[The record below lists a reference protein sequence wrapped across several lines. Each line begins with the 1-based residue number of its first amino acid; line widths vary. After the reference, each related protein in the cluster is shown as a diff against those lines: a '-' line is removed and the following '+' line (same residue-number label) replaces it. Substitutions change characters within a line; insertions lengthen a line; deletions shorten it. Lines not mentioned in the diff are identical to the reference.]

1 MGKISIQDLSSV
13 LVEKR
18 GLTKKE
24 ASNFISEMF
33 DIVQQELE
41 KDKLVKIKGLGTFKI
56 IDVDDR
62 ESVNVNTGERVLI
75 EGHGKITFTPDSLMK
90 ELVNKPFSQFETVV
104 LNDGVEFEEPK
115 EEVAEPQDTDADP
128 SSMALVDF
136 GLGNVKADLSSFPVI
151 EDNIKKGD
159 ESAEKPAVEQ
169 PVAEQPVAKEP
180 AAKQPA
186 AEKPVAKEP
195 VVEEKV
201 EKQPVVEKKVEKQ
214 PVVEEPAAEEP
225 AVEEP
230 VVKEP
235 VIEESIE
242 EEPVAEEPA
251 KEPAEEPVEEP
262 VAEESAPDEI
272 GDEEVS
278 YDDEEE
284 SSGSKSWLWALI
296 GCVVGLVCGYLLGN
310 YFPFGASPQTPE
322 QQVAPAKPAVE
333 QKENIVS
340 IDSLE
345 DVGEPAEE
353 AAPAQEP
360 AKVAEPAKAEPAKEV
375 AKPAADATDEF
386 SAKYA
391 AKDNRVR
398 LGAYHIVGTDKVVKA
413 KEGQTLAKISRTYLG
428 PDMECYLEVYN
439 DMKASDVL
447 KAGQEVKIP
456 KLVWK
461 KAARAKAKPAK

>member
-1 MGKISIQDLSSV
+1 M

-18 GLTKKE
+18 GLSKKE

-115 EEVAEPQDTDADP
+115 EEIAEPQDTDADP

-159 ESAEKPAVEQ
+159 ESAEKPAVEE
-169 PVAEQPVAKEP
+169 PVAEQLV
-180 AAKQPA
+180 AKQPA
-186 AEKPVAKEP
+186 AEKPVAKEA

-201 EKQPVVEKKVEKQ
+201 EKQPVVEK
-214 PVVEEPAAEEP
+214 PATEEP

-230 VVKEP
+230 VAKEP

-360 AKVAEPAKAEPAKEV
+360 AKAVEPAKAEPAKEA

>member
-18 GLTKKE
+18 GLSKKD
-24 ASNFISEMF
+24 ASNFITEMF

-41 KDKLVKIKGLGTFKI
+41 KDKIVKIKGLGTFKI

-115 EEVAEPQDTDADP
+115 EEAAEPQDTSNADP

-151 EDNIKKGD
+151 GDDIKKDTD
-159 ESAEKPAVEQ
+159 EIVEKPAKKEVVAEKPAAEVPVVEK
-169 PVAEQPVAKEP
+169 PAEE
-180 AAKQPA
+180 PA
-186 AEKPVAKEP
+186 AEKPSEDLSAAD
-195 VVEEKV
+195 
-201 EKQPVVEKKVEKQ
+201 
-214 PVVEEPAAEEP
+214 PA
-225 AVEEP
+225 
-230 VVKEP
+230 
-235 VIEESIE
+235 S
-242 EEPVAEEPA
+242 
-251 KEPAEEPVEEP
+251 
-262 VAEESAPDEI
+262 DGI
-272 GDEEVS
+272 GDEDVV
-278 YDDEEE
+278 YDDEEAD
-284 SSGSKSWLWALI
+284 SGSKSWLWVLI
-296 GCVVGLVCGYLLGN
+296 GCVVGLACGYLLGN
-310 YFPFGASPQTPE
+310 YFPFTASSQEPQPQE
-322 QQVAPAKPAVE
+322 QVAPAKPVVA
-333 QKENIVS
+333 QKDSVLT
-340 IDSLE
+340 DSLE
-345 DVGEPAEE
+345 TVGEPAEE
-353 AAPAQEP
+353 VAKAAEA
-360 AKVAEPAKAEPAKEV
+360 AKPEESAKADAPKAEPAKAAEDPTAEL
-375 AKPAADATDEF
+375 

-398 LGAYHIVGTDKVVKA
+398 LGAYHIVGTDKVIKA
-413 KEGQTLAKISRTYLG
+413 KEGQTLGKISRTYLG
-428 PDMECYLEVYN
+428 PDMECYMEVYN

-461 KAARAKAKPAK
+461 RAARAKSAK

>member
-18 GLTKKE
+18 GLSKKD
-24 ASNFISEMF
+24 ASNFITEMF

-41 KDKLVKIKGLGTFKI
+41 KDKIVKIKGLGTFKI

-115 EEVAEPQDTDADP
+115 EEVAEPQDTSNADP

-151 EDNIKKGD
+151 GDDVKKDTDGIV
-159 ESAEKPAVEQ
+159 EKPVKMEVTVEKPA
-169 PVAEQPVAKEP
+169 AEV
-180 AAKQPA
+180 
-186 AEKPVAKEP
+186 
-195 VVEEKV
+195 
-201 EKQPVVEKKVEKQ
+201 PVVEK
-214 PVVEEPAAEEP
+214 PT
-225 AVEEP
+225 
-230 VVKEP
+230 
-235 VIEESIE
+235 

-251 KEPAEEPVEEP
+251 AEKPSEDLSAADPA
-262 VAEESAPDEI
+262 SDGI
-272 GDEEVS
+272 GDEDVV
-278 YDDEEE
+278 YDDEEAD
-284 SSGSKSWLWALI
+284 SGSKSWLWALI
-296 GCVVGLVCGYLLGN
+296 GCVVGLACGYLLGN
-310 YFPFGASPQTPE
+310 YFPFTASSQEPQPQE
-322 QQVAPAKPAVE
+322 QVAPAKPVVA
-333 QKENIVS
+333 QKDSVLT
-340 IDSLE
+340 DSLE
-345 DVGEPAEE
+345 TVGEPAEE
-353 AAPAQEP
+353 AAKAAEA
-360 AKVAEPAKAEPAKEV
+360 AKPEESAKADAPKAEPAKAAENPTAEL
-375 AKPAADATDEF
+375 

-398 LGAYHIVGTDKVVKA
+398 LGAYHIVGTDKVIKA
-413 KEGQTLAKISRTYLG
+413 KEGQTLGKISRTYLG
-428 PDMECYLEVYN
+428 PDMECYMEVYN

-461 KAARAKAKPAK
+461 RAARAKSAK

>member
-18 GLTKKE
+18 GLSKKD
-24 ASNFISEMF
+24 ASNFITEMF

-41 KDKLVKIKGLGTFKI
+41 KDKIVKIKGLGTFKI

-115 EEVAEPQDTDADP
+115 EEAAEPQDTSNADP

-151 EDNIKKGD
+151 GDDVKKGTD
-159 ESAEKPAVEQ
+159 GIVEKPVKKEVTVEKPA
-169 PVAEQPVAKEP
+169 AEV
-180 AAKQPA
+180 
-186 AEKPVAKEP
+186 
-195 VVEEKV
+195 
-201 EKQPVVEKKVEKQ
+201 PVVEK
-214 PVVEEPAAEEP
+214 PA
-225 AVEEP
+225 
-230 VVKEP
+230 
-235 VIEESIE
+235 
-242 EEPVAEEPA
+242 EEPVAEEPVA
-251 KEPAEEPVEEP
+251 EKPSAEEPA
-262 VAEESAPDEI
+262 AEKPSEDLSAADPASDGI
-272 GDEEVS
+272 GDEDVV
-278 YDDEEE
+278 YDDEEAD
-284 SSGSKSWLWALI
+284 SGSKSWLWALI
-296 GCVVGLVCGYLLGN
+296 GCVVGLACGYLLGN
-310 YFPFGASPQTPE
+310 YFPFTASSQEPQPQE
-322 QQVAPAKPAVE
+322 QVAPAKPVVA
-333 QKENIVS
+333 QKDSVLT
-340 IDSLE
+340 DSLE
-345 DVGEPAEE
+345 TVGEPAEE
-353 AAPAQEP
+353 
-360 AKVAEPAKAEPAKEV
+360 VAKAAEA
-375 AKPAADATDEF
+375 AKPEESAKADAPKAAEDPTAEL

-398 LGAYHIVGTDKVVKA
+398 LGAYHIVGTDKVIKA
-413 KEGQTLAKISRTYLG
+413 KEGQTLGKISRTYLG
-428 PDMECYLEVYN
+428 PDMECYMEVYN

-461 KAARAKAKPAK
+461 RAARAKSAK

>member
-18 GLTKKE
+18 GLSKKE

-115 EEVAEPQDTDADP
+115 EEVAEPQDADPDADP
-128 SSMALVDF
+128 STMALVDF

-151 EDNIKKGD
+151 EDNK
-159 ESAEKPAVEQ
+159 
-169 PVAEQPVAKEP
+169 
-180 AAKQPA
+180 
-186 AEKPVAKEP
+186 KEP
-195 VVEEKV
+195 VA
-201 EKQPVVEKKVEKQ
+201 
-214 PVVEEPAAEEP
+214 EEPAAEEP
-225 AVEEP
+225 VVEEQPVAEESVEEEP
-230 VVKEP
+230 VSEEP

-251 KEPAEEPVEEP
+251 KEPVEEP

-322 QQVAPAKPAVE
+322 QQVAPANPAVE

-345 DVGEPAEE
+345 CVGEPAEE

-360 AKVAEPAKAEPAKEV
+360 AKAVEPAKAEPAKAEPAKEA

>member
-18 GLTKKE
+18 GLSKKD
-24 ASNFISEMF
+24 ASNFITEMF

-41 KDKLVKIKGLGTFKI
+41 KDKIVKIKGLGTFKI

-115 EEVAEPQDTDADP
+115 EEAAEPQDTSNADP

-151 EDNIKKGD
+151 GDDVKKGTD
-159 ESAEKPAVEQ
+159 VAEKPA
-169 PVAEQPVAKEP
+169 AEV
-180 AAKQPA
+180 
-186 AEKPVAKEP
+186 
-195 VVEEKV
+195 
-201 EKQPVVEKKVEKQ
+201 PVVEK
-214 PVVEEPAAEEP
+214 PA
-225 AVEEP
+225 
-230 VVKEP
+230 
-235 VIEESIE
+235 
-242 EEPVAEEPA
+242 EEPVAEEPVAEKTVAEKPAA
-251 KEPAEEPVEEP
+251 KAPVAEKPSAEEPA
-262 VAEESAPDEI
+262 AEKPSEDLSAADPASDGI
-272 GDEEVS
+272 GDEDVV

-284 SSGSKSWLWALI
+284 ASGSKSWLWALI
-296 GCVVGLVCGYLLGN
+296 GCVVGLACGYLLGN
-310 YFPFGASPQTPE
+310 YFPFTASSQEPQPQE
-322 QQVAPAKPAVE
+322 QVAPAKPVVA
-333 QKENIVS
+333 QKDSVLT
-340 IDSLE
+340 DSLE
-345 DVGEPAEE
+345 TVGEPAEE
-353 AAPAQEP
+353 
-360 AKVAEPAKAEPAKEV
+360 VAKAAEA
-375 AKPAADATDEF
+375 AKPEESAKADAPKAVEDPTAEL

-398 LGAYHIVGTDKVVKA
+398 LGAYHIVGTDKVIKA
-413 KEGQTLAKISRTYLG
+413 KEGQTLGKISRTYLG
-428 PDMECYLEVYN
+428 PDMECYMEVYN

-461 KAARAKAKPAK
+461 RAARAKSAK

>member
-18 GLTKKE
+18 GLSKKD
-24 ASNFISEMF
+24 ASNFITEMF

-41 KDKLVKIKGLGTFKI
+41 KDKIVKIKGLGTFKI

-115 EEVAEPQDTDADP
+115 EEVAEPQDTSNADP

-151 EDNIKKGD
+151 GDDIKKDTDGIV
-159 ESAEKPAVEQ
+159 EKPAKKEVVAEKPAAEAPVVEK
-169 PVAEQPVAKEP
+169 PAEE
-180 AAKQPA
+180 PA
-186 AEKPVAKEP
+186 AEKPSEDLSAAD
-195 VVEEKV
+195 
-201 EKQPVVEKKVEKQ
+201 
-214 PVVEEPAAEEP
+214 PA
-225 AVEEP
+225 
-230 VVKEP
+230 
-235 VIEESIE
+235 S
-242 EEPVAEEPA
+242 
-251 KEPAEEPVEEP
+251 
-262 VAEESAPDEI
+262 DGI
-272 GDEEVS
+272 GDEDVV
-278 YDDEEE
+278 YDDEEAD
-284 SSGSKSWLWALI
+284 SGSKSWLWVLI
-296 GCVVGLVCGYLLGN
+296 GCVVGLACGYLLGN
-310 YFPFGASPQTPE
+310 YFPFTASSQEPQPQE
-322 QQVAPAKPAVE
+322 QVAPAKPVVA
-333 QKENIVS
+333 QKDSVLT
-340 IDSLE
+340 DSLE
-345 DVGEPAEE
+345 TVGEPAEE
-353 AAPAQEP
+353 
-360 AKVAEPAKAEPAKEV
+360 VAKAAEA
-375 AKPAADATDEF
+375 AKPEESAKADAPKAAEDPTAEL

-398 LGAYHIVGTDKVVKA
+398 LGAYHIVGTDKVIKA
-413 KEGQTLAKISRTYLG
+413 KEGQTLGKISRTYLG
-428 PDMECYLEVYN
+428 PDMECYMEVYN

-461 KAARAKAKPAK
+461 RAARAKSAK

>member
-13 LVEKR
+13 LVDKR
-18 GLTKKE
+18 GLSKKE

-41 KDKLVKIKGLGTFKI
+41 KEKLVKIKGLGTFKI

-104 LNDGVEFEEPK
+104 LNDGVEFEEEELR
-115 EEVAEPQDTDADP
+115 EEVSESQETDGDP
-128 SSMALVDF
+128 STMALVDF

-151 EDNIKKGD
+151 EDHIKKDD
-159 ESAEKPAVEQ
+159 EIVE
-169 PVAEQPVAKEP
+169 
-180 AAKQPA
+180 
-186 AEKPVAKEP
+186 EP
-195 VVEEKV
+195 VVEE
-201 EKQPVVEKKVEKQ
+201 PVVEEPVVEE
-214 PVVEEPAAEEP
+214 PVAEEPVVDEPVADEIVKEEPATEESPEEGPTVEEPAAEEP
-225 AVEEP
+225 TTEEPVVEEP
-230 VVKEP
+230 VSEEP
-235 VIEESIE
+235 NPDEIE
-242 EEPVAEEPA
+242 EEDV
-251 KEPAEEPVEEP
+251 V
-262 VAEESAPDEI
+262 
-272 GDEEVS
+272 

-284 SSGSKSWLWALI
+284 NSGSKSWLWALI
-296 GCVVGLVCGYLLGN
+296 GCVVGLACGYLLGN
-310 YFPFGASPQTPE
+310 YLPFGASPQTPE
-322 QQVAPAKPAVE
+322 APQQEQTATAKPAAE

-345 DVGEPAEE
+345 AVKDSTEKATT
-353 AAPAQEP
+353 AQKP
-360 AKVAEPAKAEPAKEV
+360 AKPETPKAEPAKEAPKTEP
-375 AKPAADATDEF
+375 AKPAADATETL

-391 AKDNRVR
+391 EKDARVR

-413 KEGQTLAKISRTYLG
+413 KEGQTLKQISRTYLG
-428 PDMECYLEVYN
+428 PDMECYMEVYN
-439 DMKASDVL
+439 DMKANDVL

-461 KAARAKAKPAK
+461 KAVRAKSKSAK

>member
-115 EEVAEPQDTDADP
+115 EEVAESQDTDADP

-159 ESAEKPAVEQ
+159 ESAEKPSVEK
-169 PVAEQPVAKEP
+169 PVAEQPV
-180 AAKQPA
+180 AKQPA

-195 VVEEKV
+195 V
-201 EKQPVVEKKVEKQ
+201 
-214 PVVEEPAAEEP
+214 A
-225 AVEEP
+225 
-230 VVKEP
+230 KEP

-251 KEPAEEPVEEP
+251 EEPVEEP
-262 VAEESAPDEI
+262 VAEESASDEI

-310 YFPFGASPQTPE
+310 YFPFGASPKSPE
-322 QQVAPAKPAVE
+322 QQVAPANPAVE

-353 AAPAQEP
+353 AAPAQES
-360 AKVAEPAKAEPAKEV
+360 AKVAEPAKEA

>member
-18 GLTKKE
+18 GLSKKD
-24 ASNFISEMF
+24 ASNFITEMF

-41 KDKLVKIKGLGTFKI
+41 KDKIVKIKGLGTFKI

-115 EEVAEPQDTDADP
+115 EEAAEPQDTSNADP

-151 EDNIKKGD
+151 GDDVKKGTD
-159 ESAEKPAVEQ
+159 GIVEKPAKKEVVAEKPAAEAPVVEKPAEELVAEESVAEESVAEKTVAEKPAAKA
-169 PVAEQPVAKEP
+169 PVAEKPSAEE
-180 AAKQPA
+180 PA
-186 AEKPVAKEP
+186 AEKPSEDLSAAD
-195 VVEEKV
+195 
-201 EKQPVVEKKVEKQ
+201 
-214 PVVEEPAAEEP
+214 PA
-225 AVEEP
+225 
-230 VVKEP
+230 
-235 VIEESIE
+235 S
-242 EEPVAEEPA
+242 
-251 KEPAEEPVEEP
+251 
-262 VAEESAPDEI
+262 DGI
-272 GDEEVS
+272 GDEDVV
-278 YDDEEE
+278 YDDEEAD
-284 SSGSKSWLWALI
+284 SGSKSWLWVLI
-296 GCVVGLVCGYLLGN
+296 GCVVGLACGYLLGN
-310 YFPFGASPQTPE
+310 YFPFTASSQEPQPQE
-322 QQVAPAKPAVE
+322 QVAPAKPVVA
-333 QKENIVS
+333 QKDSVLT
-340 IDSLE
+340 DSLE
-345 DVGEPAEE
+345 TVGEPAEE
-353 AAPAQEP
+353 
-360 AKVAEPAKAEPAKEV
+360 VAKAAEA
-375 AKPAADATDEF
+375 AKPEESTKADAPKAAEDPTAEL

-398 LGAYHIVGTDKVVKA
+398 LGAYHIVGTDKVIKA
-413 KEGQTLAKISRTYLG
+413 KEGQTLGKISRTYLG
-428 PDMECYLEVYN
+428 PDMECYMEVYN

-461 KAARAKAKPAK
+461 RAARAKSAK

>member
-18 GLTKKE
+18 GLSKKD

-41 KDKLVKIKGLGTFKI
+41 KEKIVKIKGLGTFKI

-104 LNDGVEFEEPK
+104 LNDGVEFEDPK
-115 EEVAEPQDTDADP
+115 EEVVEPQDTNGDP

-151 EDNIKKGD
+151 GD
-159 ESAEKPAVEQ
+159 DVRKEETKDTPSEETPAEETPADDKI
-169 PVAEQPVAKEP
+169 AEEL
-180 AAKQPA
+180 AKQ
-186 AEKPVAKEP
+186 EP
-195 VVEEKV
+195 VVEESAT
-201 EKQPVVEKKVEKQ
+201 
-214 PVVEEPAAEEP
+214 EEPA
-225 AVEEP
+225 
-230 VVKEP
+230 
-235 VIEESIE
+235 S
-242 EEPVAEEPA
+242 
-251 KEPAEEPVEEP
+251 
-262 VAEESAPDEI
+262 DEI
-272 GDEEVS
+272 RDEDVV

-284 SSGSKSWLWALI
+284 TSGSKSWLWMLI
-296 GCVVGLVCGYLLGN
+296 GCAVGLACGYLLGN
-310 YFPFGASPQTPE
+310 YFPFIDSEPSQPQE
-322 QQVAPAKPAVE
+322 KVAPAKPIVKKPVAPAVKDSTATVEQPTAESEKPAVE
-333 QKENIVS
+333 SEK
-340 IDSLE
+340 
-345 DVGEPAEE
+345 PA
-353 AAPAQEP
+353 
-360 AKVAEPAKAEPAKEV
+360 AKSEKPVAEPE
-375 AKPAADATDEF
+375 KPAQKTEATSSSANATAEL

-391 AKDNRVR
+391 AKDRRVQ
-398 LGAYHIVGTDKVVKA
+398 LGAYHIVGTAKVVKA
-413 KEGQTLAKISRTYLG
+413 KEGETLGKISRRYFG

-439 DMKASDVL
+439 DLKANDVL

-461 KAARAKAKPAK
+461 KAARAKRK

>member
-18 GLTKKE
+18 GLSKKD
-24 ASNFISEMF
+24 ASNFITEMF

-41 KDKLVKIKGLGTFKI
+41 KDKIVKIKGLGTFKI

-115 EEVAEPQDTDADP
+115 DEAAEPQDTSNADP

-151 EDNIKKGD
+151 GDDIKKDTD
-159 ESAEKPAVEQ
+159 EIVEKPAKKEAVAEKPA
-169 PVAEQPVAKEP
+169 AEV
-180 AAKQPA
+180 
-186 AEKPVAKEP
+186 
-195 VVEEKV
+195 
-201 EKQPVVEKKVEKQ
+201 PVVEK
-214 PVVEEPAAEEP
+214 PA
-225 AVEEP
+225 
-230 VVKEP
+230 
-235 VIEESIE
+235 
-242 EEPVAEEPA
+242 EEPVAEEPVAEKPAA
-251 KEPAEEPVEEP
+251 KAPVAEKPSAEEPA
-262 VAEESAPDEI
+262 AEKPSEDLSAADPASDGI
-272 GDEEVS
+272 GDEDVV
-278 YDDEEE
+278 YDDEEAD
-284 SSGSKSWLWALI
+284 SGSKSWLWALI
-296 GCVVGLVCGYLLGN
+296 GCVVGLACGYLLGN
-310 YFPFGASPQTPE
+310 YFPFTASSQEPQPLE
-322 QQVAPAKPAVE
+322 QVAPAKPVVA
-333 QKENIVS
+333 QKDSVLT
-340 IDSLE
+340 DSLE
-345 DVGEPAEE
+345 TVGEPAEE
-353 AAPAQEP
+353 AAKAAEAPKAADT
-360 AKVAEPAKAEPAKEV
+360 AKPEESAKADAPKAEPAKAAEDPTAEL
-375 AKPAADATDEF
+375 

-398 LGAYHIVGTDKVVKA
+398 LGAYHIVGTDKVIKA
-413 KEGQTLAKISRTYLG
+413 KEGQTLGKISRTYLG
-428 PDMECYLEVYN
+428 PDMECYMEVYN

-461 KAARAKAKPAK
+461 RAARAKSAK

>member
-18 GLTKKE
+18 GLSKKD
-24 ASNFISEMF
+24 ASNFITEMF

-41 KDKLVKIKGLGTFKI
+41 KDKIVKIKGLGTFKI

-115 EEVAEPQDTDADP
+115 EEAAEPQDTSNADP

-151 EDNIKKGD
+151 GDDIKKDTDGIV
-159 ESAEKPAVEQ
+159 EKPAKKEVVAEKPA
-169 PVAEQPVAKEP
+169 AEA
-180 AAKQPA
+180 
-186 AEKPVAKEP
+186 
-195 VVEEKV
+195 
-201 EKQPVVEKKVEKQ
+201 PVVEKPAEELVAEE
-214 PVVEEPAAEEP
+214 PVAENPAAEEP

-230 VVKEP
+230 
-235 VIEESIE
+235 SNDLS
-242 EEPVAEEPA
+242 AADPA
-251 KEPAEEPVEEP
+251 T
-262 VAEESAPDEI
+262 DGI
-272 GDEEVS
+272 GDEDVV
-278 YDDEEE
+278 YDDEEAD
-284 SSGSKSWLWALI
+284 SGSKSWLWALI
-296 GCVVGLVCGYLLGN
+296 GCVVGLACGYLLGN
-310 YFPFGASPQTPE
+310 YFPFTASLQEPQPQE
-322 QQVAPAKPAVE
+322 QVAPAKPVVA
-333 QKENIVS
+333 QKDSVLT
-340 IDSLE
+340 DSLE
-345 DVGEPAEE
+345 TVGEPAEE
-353 AAPAQEP
+353 AAKAAEAPKAADT
-360 AKVAEPAKAEPAKEV
+360 AKPEESAKADAPKAEPAKAAEDPTAEL
-375 AKPAADATDEF
+375 

-398 LGAYHIVGTDKVVKA
+398 LGAYHIVGTDKVIKA
-413 KEGQTLAKISRTYLG
+413 KEGQTLGKISRTYLG
-428 PDMECYLEVYN
+428 PDMECYMEVYN

-461 KAARAKAKPAK
+461 RAARAKSAK

>member
-18 GLTKKE
+18 GLSKKD

-41 KDKLVKIKGLGTFKI
+41 KEKIVKIKGLGTFKI

-104 LNDGVEFEEPK
+104 LNDGVEFEDPK
-115 EEVAEPQDTDADP
+115 EEVVEPQDTNGDP

-151 EDNIKKGD
+151 GDDVKKEEIGD
-159 ESAEKPAVEQ
+159 TPSEEAPAEETPADDKI
-169 PVAEQPVAKEP
+169 AEEP
-180 AAKQPA
+180 AKQ
-186 AEKPVAKEP
+186 EP
-195 VVEEKV
+195 VVEESAT
-201 EKQPVVEKKVEKQ
+201 
-214 PVVEEPAAEEP
+214 EEPA
-225 AVEEP
+225 
-230 VVKEP
+230 
-235 VIEESIE
+235 S
-242 EEPVAEEPA
+242 
-251 KEPAEEPVEEP
+251 
-262 VAEESAPDEI
+262 DEI
-272 GDEEVS
+272 RDEDVV

-284 SSGSKSWLWALI
+284 TSGSKSWLWMLI
-296 GCVVGLVCGYLLGN
+296 GCVVGLACGYLLGN
-310 YFPFGASPQTPE
+310 YFPFINSESSQPQE
-322 QQVAPAKPAVE
+322 KVAPAKSIVKKPVAPAVKDSTATVEQPTAESEKPAVE
-333 QKENIVS
+333 SEK
-340 IDSLE
+340 
-345 DVGEPAEE
+345 PA
-353 AAPAQEP
+353 
-360 AKVAEPAKAEPAKEV
+360 AKSEKPVAEPE
-375 AKPAADATDEF
+375 KPAQKTEAASSSADPTAEL

-391 AKDNRVR
+391 AKDRRVQ
-398 LGAYHIVGTDKVVKA
+398 LGAYHIVGTAKVVKA
-413 KEGQTLAKISRTYLG
+413 KEGETLGKISRRYLG

-439 DMKASDVL
+439 DLKANDVL

-461 KAARAKAKPAK
+461 KAARAKRK

>member
-13 LVEKR
+13 LVDKR
-18 GLTKKE
+18 GLSKKE

-41 KDKLVKIKGLGTFKI
+41 KEKLVKIKGLGTFKI

-104 LNDGVEFEEPK
+104 LNDGVEFEEEPS
-115 EEVAEPQDTDADP
+115 EEVSESRETDGDP
-128 SSMALVDF
+128 STMALVDF

-151 EDNIKKGD
+151 EDNIKKDD
-159 ESAEKPAVEQ
+159 EI
-169 PVAEQPVAKEP
+169 
-180 AAKQPA
+180 
-186 AEKPVAKEP
+186 
-195 VVEEKV
+195 
-201 EKQPVVEKKVEKQ
+201 
-214 PVVEEPAAEEP
+214 AEEP

-235 VIEESIE
+235 VAEKPVFKEPVVDEIAE
-242 EEPVAEEPA
+242 EEPVADKPVA
-251 KEPAEEPVEEP
+251 KEPAEEPTAEKPAAEEPTAEEP
-262 VAEESAPDEI
+262 VEEEPAAEESAPDEI
-272 GDEEVS
+272 EDEDVV

-284 SSGSKSWLWALI
+284 TSGSKPWLWALI
-296 GCVVGLVCGYLLGN
+296 GCVVGLACGYLLGN
-310 YFPFGASPQTPE
+310 YFPFGASPQIPE
-322 QQVAPAKPAVE
+322 APQQEQTTPAKPAAE

-345 DVGEPAEE
+345 AVEEPTEK
-353 AAPAQEP
+353 AAAAQEP
-360 AKVAEPAKAEPAKEV
+360 AKPETPKAEPAKEAPKTES
-375 AKPAADATDEF
+375 AKPAADATEAL

-391 AKDNRVR
+391 EKDARVR
-398 LGAYHIVGTDKVVKA
+398 LGAYHIVGTEKVVKA
-413 KEGQTLAKISRTYLG
+413 KEGQTLKQISRTYLG
-428 PDMECYLEVYN
+428 PDMECYMEVYN
-439 DMKASDVL
+439 DMKANDVL

-461 KAARAKAKPAK
+461 KAARAKAK

>member
-18 GLTKKE
+18 GLNRKD
-24 ASNFISEMF
+24 ASAFISEMF

-41 KDKLVKIKGLGTFKI
+41 KDKIVKIKGLGTFKI

-75 EGHGKITFTPDSLMK
+75 EGHGKITFTPDALMK

-115 EEVAEPQDTDADP
+115 VEEVAEPQEPETDP

-151 EDNIKKGD
+151 EDNIKKDTD
-159 ESAEKPAVEQ
+159 EIVKEPVPEE
-169 PVAEQPVAKEP
+169 PVAEVPAPVEEPEP
-180 AAKQPA
+180 AAEEPEPA
-186 AEKPVAKEP
+186 PVEESPVEEPVADET
-195 VVEEKV
+195 E
-201 EKQPVVEKKVEKQ
+201 
-214 PVVEEPAAEEP
+214 EEPAAEEP
-225 AVEEP
+225 AEEP
-230 VVKEP
+230 VSDEINDEDVVYRDE
-235 VIEESIE
+235 E
-242 EEPVAEEPA
+242 EEP
-251 KEPAEEPVEEP
+251 
-262 VAEESAPDEI
+262 
-272 GDEEVS
+272 
-278 YDDEEE
+278 
-284 SSGSKSWLWALI
+284 SGSKSWLWALI
-296 GCVVGLVCGYLLGN
+296 GCAVGLVCGYLLGN
-310 YFPFGASPQTPE
+310 YFPFGTSPQEPQKQE
-322 QQVAPAKPAVE
+322 QVAPVKPVQE
-333 QKENIVS
+333 QTDALVS
-340 IDSLE
+340 TDSLE
-345 DVGEPAEE
+345 AVEEPMEE
-353 AAPAQEP
+353 AAQEP
-360 AKVAEPAKAEPAKEV
+360 AKAGVSKAEPVKEA
-375 AKPAADATDEF
+375 AKPAADATDDF

-413 KEGQTLAKISRTYLG
+413 KEGQTLGKISRTYLG

-461 KAARAKAKPAK
+461 KAAKAKSKAAN

>member
-18 GLTKKE
+18 GLSKKE

-115 EEVAEPQDTDADP
+115 EEVAEPQDADPDADP
-128 SSMALVDF
+128 STMALVDF

-151 EDNIKKGD
+151 EDNK
-159 ESAEKPAVEQ
+159 
-169 PVAEQPVAKEP
+169 KEP
-180 AAKQPA
+180 MA
-186 AEKPVAKEP
+186 
-195 VVEEKV
+195 
-201 EKQPVVEKKVEKQ
+201 
-214 PVVEEPAAEEP
+214 EEPAAEEP
-225 AVEEP
+225 VVEEQPVAEESVEEEP
-230 VVKEP
+230 VSEEP

-272 GDEEVS
+272 GEEEVG

-284 SSGSKSWLWALI
+284 TSGRKSWLWALI

-310 YFPFGASPQTPE
+310 YFPFGASPQAPE
-322 QQVAPAKPAVE
+322 KQTAPAKPAVE

-345 DVGEPAEE
+345 AVEEPAEE

-360 AKVAEPAKAEPAKEV
+360 AKAVEPAKAEPAKEA

-391 AKDNRVR
+391 AKDARVR
-398 LGAYHIVGTDKVVKA
+398 LGAYHITGTDKVVKA
-413 KEGQTLAKISRTYLG
+413 KEGQTLKQISRTYLG

>member
-18 GLTKKE
+18 GLSKKD
-24 ASNFISEMF
+24 ASNFITEMF

-41 KDKLVKIKGLGTFKI
+41 KDKIVKIKGLGTFKI

-115 EEVAEPQDTDADP
+115 EEVAEPQDTSNVDP

-151 EDNIKKGD
+151 GDDVKKDTDGIV
-159 ESAEKPAVEQ
+159 EKPVKKEVTVEKPAKKEAVAEKPAAEVPVVEKPAEE
-169 PVAEQPVAKEP
+169 PVAEKPSAEE
-180 AAKQPA
+180 PA
-186 AEKPVAKEP
+186 AEKPSEDLSAAD
-195 VVEEKV
+195 
-201 EKQPVVEKKVEKQ
+201 
-214 PVVEEPAAEEP
+214 PA
-225 AVEEP
+225 
-230 VVKEP
+230 
-235 VIEESIE
+235 S
-242 EEPVAEEPA
+242 
-251 KEPAEEPVEEP
+251 
-262 VAEESAPDEI
+262 DGI
-272 GDEEVS
+272 GDEDVV
-278 YDDEEE
+278 YDDEEAD
-284 SSGSKSWLWALI
+284 SGSKSWLWALI
-296 GCVVGLVCGYLLGN
+296 GCVVGLACGYLLGN
-310 YFPFGASPQTPE
+310 YFPFTASSQEPQPQE
-322 QQVAPAKPAVE
+322 QVAPAKPVVA
-333 QKENIVS
+333 QKDSVLT
-340 IDSLE
+340 DSLE
-345 DVGEPAEE
+345 TVGEPAEE
-353 AAPAQEP
+353 
-360 AKVAEPAKAEPAKEV
+360 VAKAAEA
-375 AKPAADATDEF
+375 AKPEESAKADAPKAAEDPTAEL

-398 LGAYHIVGTDKVVKA
+398 LGAYHIVGTDKVIKA
-413 KEGQTLAKISRTYLG
+413 KEGQTLGKISRTYLG
-428 PDMECYLEVYN
+428 PDMECYMEVYN

-461 KAARAKAKPAK
+461 RAARAKSAK

>member
-1 MGKISIQDLSSV
+1 M

-115 EEVAEPQDTDADP
+115 EEVAESQDTDADP

-159 ESAEKPAVEQ
+159 ESAEKPAVEE
-169 PVAEQPVAKEP
+169 PVAEQPAAEEP
-180 AAKQPA
+180 AAEEPV
-186 AEKPVAKEP
+186 AEK
-195 VVEEKV
+195 
-201 EKQPVVEKKVEKQ
+201 PVVEKKVEKQ

-230 VVKEP
+230 VAKEP

-251 KEPAEEPVEEP
+251 KEPVEEP

-310 YFPFGASPQTPE
+310 YFPFGASPKSPE
-322 QQVAPAKPAVE
+322 QQVTPAKSAVE

-353 AAPAQEP
+353 AVPAQEP
-360 AKVAEPAKAEPAKEV
+360 AKAAEPAKAEPAKEA

>member
-13 LVEKR
+13 LVDKR
-18 GLTKKE
+18 GLSKKE

-41 KDKLVKIKGLGTFKI
+41 KEKLVKIKGLGTFKI

-104 LNDGVEFEEPK
+104 LNDGVEFEEEPS
-115 EEVAEPQDTDADP
+115 EEVSESRETDGDP

-151 EDNIKKGD
+151 EDNIKKDD
-159 ESAEKPAVEQ
+159 EI
-169 PVAEQPVAKEP
+169 
-180 AAKQPA
+180 
-186 AEKPVAKEP
+186 
-195 VVEEKV
+195 
-201 EKQPVVEKKVEKQ
+201 
-214 PVVEEPAAEEP
+214 AEEP

-235 VIEESIE
+235 VVKEPVAEKPVVKEPVVDEIAE
-242 EEPVAEEPA
+242 EEPVAEKPA
-251 KEPAEEPVEEP
+251 AEEPTAEEP
-262 VAEESAPDEI
+262 IEEEPAAEESAPDEI
-272 GDEEVS
+272 EDEDVV

-284 SSGSKSWLWALI
+284 TSGSKPWLWALI
-296 GCVVGLVCGYLLGN
+296 GCVVGLACGYLLGN
-310 YFPFGASPQTPE
+310 YFPFGASPQIPE
-322 QQVAPAKPAVE
+322 APQQEQTTPAKPAAE

-345 DVGEPAEE
+345 AVEEPTEK
-353 AAPAQEP
+353 AAAAQEP
-360 AKVAEPAKAEPAKEV
+360 AKPETPKAEPAKEAPKTES
-375 AKPAADATDEF
+375 AKPAADATEAL

-391 AKDNRVR
+391 EKDARVR
-398 LGAYHIVGTDKVVKA
+398 LGAYHIVGTEKVIKA
-413 KEGQTLAKISRTYLG
+413 KEGQTLKQISRTYLG
-428 PDMECYLEVYN
+428 PDMECYMEVYN
-439 DMKASDVL
+439 DMKANDVL

-461 KAARAKAKPAK
+461 KAARAKAK

>member
-18 GLTKKE
+18 GLSKKD

-41 KDKLVKIKGLGTFKI
+41 KEKIVKIKGLGTFKI

-104 LNDGVEFEEPK
+104 LNDGVEFEDPK
-115 EEVAEPQDTDADP
+115 EEVVEPQDTNGDP

-151 EDNIKKGD
+151 GDDVKKEETKDTPSG
-159 ESAEKPAVEQ
+159 EVPSEETPAEETPADDKI
-169 PVAEQPVAKEP
+169 AEEL
-180 AAKQPA
+180 AKQ
-186 AEKPVAKEP
+186 E
-195 VVEEKV
+195 
-201 EKQPVVEKKVEKQ
+201 
-214 PVVEEPAAEEP
+214 PVVEEPATEEP
-225 AVEEP
+225 A
-230 VVKEP
+230 
-235 VIEESIE
+235 S
-242 EEPVAEEPA
+242 
-251 KEPAEEPVEEP
+251 
-262 VAEESAPDEI
+262 DEI
-272 GDEEVS
+272 RDEDVV

-284 SSGSKSWLWALI
+284 TSGSKSWLWMLI
-296 GCVVGLVCGYLLGN
+296 GCMVGLACGYLLGN
-310 YFPFGASPQTPE
+310 YFPFINSEPSQPQEKVAPVKPIVKKP
-322 QQVAPAKPAVE
+322 VAPAVKDSTATVEQPTAESEKPAVE
-333 QKENIVS
+333 SEK
-340 IDSLE
+340 
-345 DVGEPAEE
+345 PA
-353 AAPAQEP
+353 
-360 AKVAEPAKAEPAKEV
+360 AKSEKPVAEPE
-375 AKPAADATDEF
+375 KPAQKTEAASSSSDATAEL

-391 AKDNRVR
+391 AKDRRVQ
-398 LGAYHIVGTDKVVKA
+398 LGAYHIVGTAKVVKA
-413 KEGQTLAKISRTYLG
+413 KEGETLGKISRRYLG

-439 DMKASDVL
+439 DLKANDVL

-461 KAARAKAKPAK
+461 KAARAKRK

>member
-18 GLTKKE
+18 GLSKKD

-41 KDKLVKIKGLGTFKI
+41 KEKIVKIKGLGTFKI

-104 LNDGVEFEEPK
+104 LNDGVEFEDPK
-115 EEVAEPQDTDADP
+115 EEVVEPQDTNGDP

-151 EDNIKKGD
+151 GDDVKKEEIGD
-159 ESAEKPAVEQ
+159 TPSEEVPSEVAPAEETPADDKI
-169 PVAEQPVAKEP
+169 AEEP
-180 AAKQPA
+180 AKQ
-186 AEKPVAKEP
+186 EP
-195 VVEEKV
+195 VVEESAT
-201 EKQPVVEKKVEKQ
+201 
-214 PVVEEPAAEEP
+214 EEPA
-225 AVEEP
+225 
-230 VVKEP
+230 
-235 VIEESIE
+235 S
-242 EEPVAEEPA
+242 
-251 KEPAEEPVEEP
+251 
-262 VAEESAPDEI
+262 DEI
-272 GDEEVS
+272 RDEDVV

-284 SSGSKSWLWALI
+284 TSGSKSWLWMLI
-296 GCVVGLVCGYLLGN
+296 GCVVGLACGYLLGN
-310 YFPFGASPQTPE
+310 YFPFIDSEPSQPQEKVAPVKPIVKKP
-322 QQVAPAKPAVE
+322 VAPAVKDSTATVEQPTAESEKPAVE
-333 QKENIVS
+333 SE
-340 IDSLE
+340 
-345 DVGEPAEE
+345 
-353 AAPAQEP
+353 
-360 AKVAEPAKAEPAKEV
+360 
-375 AKPAADATDEF
+375 KPAAKSEKPAAEPEKPAQKTEAASSSADATAEL

-391 AKDNRVR
+391 AKDRRVQ
-398 LGAYHIVGTDKVVKA
+398 LGAYHIVGTAKVVKA
-413 KEGQTLAKISRTYLG
+413 KEGETLGKISRRYLG

-439 DMKASDVL
+439 DLKANDVL

-461 KAARAKAKPAK
+461 KAARAKRK

>member
-18 GLTKKE
+18 GLSKKE

-115 EEVAEPQDTDADP
+115 EEIAEPQDTDADP

-159 ESAEKPAVEQ
+159 ESAEKPAVEE
-169 PVAEQPVAKEP
+169 PVAEQLV
-180 AAKQPA
+180 AKQPA
-186 AEKPVAKEP
+186 AEKPVAKEA

-201 EKQPVVEKKVEKQ
+201 EKQPVVEK
-214 PVVEEPAAEEP
+214 PATEEP

-230 VVKEP
+230 VAKEP

-360 AKVAEPAKAEPAKEV
+360 AKAVEPAKAEPAKEA

>member
-18 GLTKKE
+18 GLSKKD
-24 ASNFISEMF
+24 ASNFITEMF

-41 KDKLVKIKGLGTFKI
+41 KDKIVKIKGLGTFKI

-90 ELVNKPFSQFETVV
+90 ELVNKPFSHFETVV

-115 EEVAEPQDTDADP
+115 EEAAEPQDASNADP

-151 EDNIKKGD
+151 GDDVKKDTDGIV
-159 ESAEKPAVEQ
+159 EKPVKKEVTVEKPAKKEAVAEKPAAEVPVVEKPAEE
-169 PVAEQPVAKEP
+169 PVAEKPSAEE
-180 AAKQPA
+180 PA
-186 AEKPVAKEP
+186 AEKPSEDLSAAD
-195 VVEEKV
+195 
-201 EKQPVVEKKVEKQ
+201 
-214 PVVEEPAAEEP
+214 PA
-225 AVEEP
+225 
-230 VVKEP
+230 
-235 VIEESIE
+235 S
-242 EEPVAEEPA
+242 
-251 KEPAEEPVEEP
+251 
-262 VAEESAPDEI
+262 DGI
-272 GDEEVS
+272 GDEDVV

-284 SSGSKSWLWALI
+284 VSGSKSWLWALI
-296 GCVVGLVCGYLLGN
+296 GCVVGLACGYLLGN
-310 YFPFGASPQTPE
+310 YFPFTASSQEPQPQE
-322 QQVAPAKPAVE
+322 QVAPAKPVVA
-333 QKENIVS
+333 QKDSVLT
-340 IDSLE
+340 DSLE
-345 DVGEPAEE
+345 TVGEPAEE
-353 AAPAQEP
+353 
-360 AKVAEPAKAEPAKEV
+360 VAKAAEA
-375 AKPAADATDEF
+375 AKPEESAKADAPKAAEDPTAEL

-398 LGAYHIVGTDKVVKA
+398 LGAYHIVGTDKVIKA
-413 KEGQTLAKISRTYLG
+413 KEGQTLGKISRTYLG
-428 PDMECYLEVYN
+428 PDMECYMEVYN

-461 KAARAKAKPAK
+461 RAARAKSAK

>member
-115 EEVAEPQDTDADP
+115 EEVAESQDTDADP

-159 ESAEKPAVEQ
+159 ESAEKPAVEE
-169 PVAEQPVAKEP
+169 PVAEQLV
-180 AAKQPA
+180 AKQPA

-195 VVEEKV
+195 VVEE
-201 EKQPVVEKKVEKQ
+201 KVEKQ

-360 AKVAEPAKAEPAKEV
+360 AKPAESAKAEPAKEA

>member
-18 GLTKKE
+18 GLSKKD

-41 KDKLVKIKGLGTFKI
+41 KEKIVKIKGLGTFKI

-104 LNDGVEFEEPK
+104 LNDGVEFEDPK
-115 EEVAEPQDTDADP
+115 EEVVEPQDTNGDP

-151 EDNIKKGD
+151 GDDVKKEETKDTPSG
-159 ESAEKPAVEQ
+159 EAPAEETPADDKI
-169 PVAEQPVAKEP
+169 AEEP
-180 AAKQPA
+180 AKQ
-186 AEKPVAKEP
+186 E
-195 VVEEKV
+195 
-201 EKQPVVEKKVEKQ
+201 
-214 PVVEEPAAEEP
+214 PVVEEPATEKP
-225 AVEEP
+225 A
-230 VVKEP
+230 
-235 VIEESIE
+235 S
-242 EEPVAEEPA
+242 
-251 KEPAEEPVEEP
+251 
-262 VAEESAPDEI
+262 DEI
-272 GDEEVS
+272 RDEDVV

-284 SSGSKSWLWALI
+284 TSGSKSWLWMLI
-296 GCVVGLVCGYLLGN
+296 GCVVGLACGYLLGN
-310 YFPFGASPQTPE
+310 YFPFIDSEPSQPQE
-322 QQVAPAKPAVE
+322 KVAPAKPIVKKPVAPAVKDSTATVE
-333 QKENIVS
+333 QPTAESEKPTA
-340 IDSLE
+340 
-345 DVGEPAEE
+345 EPEKTAAEPEKPAQKTE
-353 AAPAQEP
+353 AASSSAG
-360 AKVAEPAKAEPAKEV
+360 ATAEL
-375 AKPAADATDEF
+375 

-391 AKDNRVR
+391 AKDRRVQ
-398 LGAYHIVGTDKVVKA
+398 LGAYHIVGTAKVVKA
-413 KEGQTLAKISRTYLG
+413 KEGETLGKISRRYLG

-439 DMKASDVL
+439 DLKANDVL

-461 KAARAKAKPAK
+461 KAARAKRK

>member
-18 GLTKKE
+18 GLSKKD
-24 ASNFISEMF
+24 ASNFITEMF

-41 KDKLVKIKGLGTFKI
+41 KDKIVKIKGLGTFKI

-115 EEVAEPQDTDADP
+115 EEVAEPQDTSNADP

-151 EDNIKKGD
+151 GDDVKKGTD
-159 ESAEKPAVEQ
+159 GIVEKPAKKEVVAEKPA
-169 PVAEQPVAKEP
+169 AEA
-180 AAKQPA
+180 
-186 AEKPVAKEP
+186 
-195 VVEEKV
+195 
-201 EKQPVVEKKVEKQ
+201 PVVEKPAEELVAEE
-214 PVVEEPAAEEP
+214 PVAENPAAEEP

-230 VVKEP
+230 
-235 VIEESIE
+235 SNDLS
-242 EEPVAEEPA
+242 AADPA
-251 KEPAEEPVEEP
+251 T
-262 VAEESAPDEI
+262 DGI
-272 GDEEVS
+272 GDEDVV
-278 YDDEEE
+278 YDDEEAD
-284 SSGSKSWLWALI
+284 SGSKSWLWALI
-296 GCVVGLVCGYLLGN
+296 GCVVGLACGYLLGN
-310 YFPFGASPQTPE
+310 YFPFTASSQEPQPQE
-322 QQVAPAKPAVE
+322 QVAPAKPVVA
-333 QKENIVS
+333 QKDSVLT
-340 IDSLE
+340 DSLE
-345 DVGEPAEE
+345 TVGEPAEE
-353 AAPAQEP
+353 AAKAAEAPKAADT
-360 AKVAEPAKAEPAKEV
+360 AKPEESAKADAPKAEPAKAAEDPTAEL
-375 AKPAADATDEF
+375 

-398 LGAYHIVGTDKVVKA
+398 LGAYHIVGTDKVIKA
-413 KEGQTLAKISRTYLG
+413 KEGQTLGKISRTYLG
-428 PDMECYLEVYN
+428 PDMECYMEVYN

-461 KAARAKAKPAK
+461 RAARAKSAK